1 MAIKKILLLVLP
13 IFFLIPLLFLG
24 KNEDVG
30 GRGKEE
36 KKQKLSLAKQPLVS
50 KEKVS
55 RKPLQ
60 IKSKGEEH
68 KNLDNKRK
76 GMIQLVFRDEAGNP
90 VPGVPVVLLPKKRFN
105 IGWKLH
111 LKEDEIRK
119 SNINGIVRFSVPPGK
134 YRWGYLGKYS
144 CGISPTSDDH
154 ILHGLSGEIEITPN
168 SFSEFTSIIYN
179 KTKVTGYVITSI
191 KADWLRLELHYQTGP
206 RSFMHERMKEIK
218 NPFRSQYFE
227 FNDCLPGTRSLN
239 IVAYSKELDR
249 YSFRELRFKLGPGEH
264 KFLGEVSVTGK
275 DYKVLKCRITTTPKF
290 NFESNTFIIT
300 RYNKGNDKEKKGNDV
315 SVVLKDVP
323 IGKYFELQL
332 PIGKYWISIWLDHSG
347 PGNASRDCN
356 FDLAKIGK
364 KLDINIKLPK
374 EVYEKKYTFYL
385 IAEPKEL
392 FQGDVEVFF
401 LSSQKNRS
409 GSFWISPYRNKFL
422 VAKMDLPEGRYK
434 YLAYGS
440 NKNFYSMGTFE
451 VKAGIKESFKKISF
465 KQGVVLRGKVFKN
478 GKPCPD
484 YAISFNVG
492 VFTNVY
498 GTITKGDG
506 SFVVYGLPKG
516 IEIECRANK
525 RRFFAEDCD
534 FLRID
539 L

>member
-24 KNEDVG
+24 KNEDVR
-30 GRGKEE
+30 GRAKEE
-36 KKQKLSLAKQPLVS
+36 KKQKLSLAKQPLIS

-76 GMIQLVFRDEAGNP
+76 RKGIIQLVFRDEAGNP
-90 VPGVPVVLLPKKRFN
+90 VPGVPVVLLPKKRCN

-144 CGISPTSDDH
+144 CGISPTSDNH

-191 KADWLRLELHYQTGP
+191 KADWLRLELGYQIGLIA
-206 RSFMHERMKEIK
+206 FMTQKVEEIN
-218 NPFRSQYFE
+218 NPSNSQYFE
-227 FNDCLPGTRSLN
+227 FNDCITGNQSLN
-239 IVAYSKELDR
+239 IVAYNKELNR
-249 YSFRELRFKLGPGEH
+249 YSFRELRFKLEPGED
-264 KFLGEVSVTGK
+264 KFLGEVNVPGK
-275 DYKVLKCRITTTPKF
+275 DYKVLKCRITTTPIFTCEGNHFWVRRVYEKE
-290 NFESNTFIIT
+290 NINNISII
-300 RYNKGNDKEKKGNDV
+300 
-315 SVVLKDVP
+315 LKNVP
-323 IGKYFELQL
+323 IGKYFELEL
-332 PIGKYWISIWLDHSG
+332 PIGKYGFMISLSYQG
-347 PGNASRDCN
+347 VNNVNRRYYC
-356 FDLAKIGK
+356 DLAKIGD

-374 EVYEKKYTFYL
+374 EVYEKRYTFYL
-385 IAEPKEL
+385 IAESKEL
-392 FQGDVEVFF
+392 FHGDVEVFF
-401 LSSQKNRS
+401 LSSQKKRS
-409 GSFWISPYRNKFL
+409 RSFSFGAYRNKFL

-465 KQGVVLRGKVFKN
+465 KQGVVLRAKVFKN

-484 YAISFNVG
+484 FAISFDID

-498 GTITKGDG
+498 CAITKGDG